1 MLATKATVIAD
12 AKEMM
17 ELLFD
22 TTALEQEQD
31 ELLQETQLV
40 SDMVQ
45 QCIQENARIALDQTD
60 YQKRYS
66 TTLTDRFEKAKTRL
80 ETVMDELQQL
90 QTKRAEIDAFL
101 KAFKQLPDALTEF
114 FQESWHSLVD
124 FATVYGVDDIR
135 FTFKNG
141 QKIRT

>member
-1 MLATKATVIAD
+1 
-12 AKEMM
+12 M

-66 TTLTDRFEKAKTRL
+66 TLTARFEKAKTRL

-90 QTKRAEIDAFL
+90 
-101 KAFKQLPDALTEF
+101 
-114 FQESWHSLVD
+114 
-124 FATVYGVDDIR
+124 
-135 FTFKNG
+135 
-141 QKIRT
+141 